1 VVKSLSVLVILLLLL
16 GACSSAPPTPATI
29 GQLCSGDQSG
39 TVVVQG
45 RLSLPQFLSCEEN
58 RCRLNF
64 GDGTDAIPVVLRAS
78 REPRSNMLKLPPDQY
93 TLDDLQVVL
102 DDGSLAGRDTLVAV
116 TGSVRRPS
124 ANDCYLS
131 ASSVALP

>member
-1 VVKSLSVLVILLLLL
+1 MKPILLLAGLL
-16 GACSSAPPTPATI
+16 LLIAACSSAPPTPATI
-29 GQLCSGDQSG
+29 GQLCSGEHSD

-64 GDGTDAIPVVLRAS
+64 GDGTSTIPVTLRAS
-78 REPRSNMLKLPPDQY
+78 RDPRSNMLKLPPNQY
-93 TLDDLQVVL
+93 TLDDLHVVL
-102 DDGSLAGRDTLVAV
+102 DDGSIAGRDTLVAV
-116 TGSVRRPS
+116 TGRVRRPS
-124 ANDCYLS
+124 ANDCYLA